1 MPGIDAAGTL
11 TVPIWLAGAA
21 SAVFVTALLLAAKR
35 AGGVG
40 LITSLFRSACSRPLS
55 SAPGFWC
62 SSATS
67 ASAALSM
74 IARWR

>member
-40 LITSLFRSACSRPLS
+40 LITSLFRVGLFAAVVLGAGLLVQQRQRAPRSR
-55 SAPGFWC
+55 
-62 SSATS
+62 
-67 ASAALSM
+67 
-74 IARWR
+74 